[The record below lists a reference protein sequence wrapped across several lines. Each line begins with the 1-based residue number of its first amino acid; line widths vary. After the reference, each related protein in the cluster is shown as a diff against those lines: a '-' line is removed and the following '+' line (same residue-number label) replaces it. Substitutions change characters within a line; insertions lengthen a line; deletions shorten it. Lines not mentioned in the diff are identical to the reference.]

1 MYKESF
7 NFKWKI
13 IIICLIKRFYWIFYE
28 WFLMLLIFVI
38 EEGKSFGEVVL
49 MLEDF
54 VCNVIVIVDEEIDLL
69 VISWELFN
77 RFMKV

>member
-1 MYKESF
+1 M
-7 NFKWKI
+7 KI
-13 IIICLIKRFYWIFYE
+13 II
-28 WFLMLLIFVI
+28 MLLIFVI

-69 VISWELFN
+69 VIS
-77 RFMKV
+77 